1 MQLCNTS
8 LPLPCTPSTTTTMPK
23 SKTQV
28 DIAAQYLEE
37 NHWVLRPAEKIEGV
51 FKPVGKY
58 DARSPHWEGWKP
70 LTNDVLKK
78 WASFYSLAAQQ
89 GKTIKPMEES

>member
-1 MQLCNTS
+1 
-8 LPLPCTPSTTTTMPK
+8 MPK

-28 DIAAQYLEE
+28 AIAAQYLQE

-70 LTNDVLKK
+70 LTNAVLKK

-89 GKTIKPMEES
+89 GKTIKPMEEKI